1 MVDDI
6 CHVKEYE
13 VTDLY
18 MQHLEQMICRAPQY
32 WLWSH
37 NRWKR
42 TRAEW
47 EKRMQEKA

>member
-6 CHVKEYE
+6 GAVSEYE
-13 VTDLY
+13 VTDIY
-18 MQHLEQMICRAPQY
+18 MQHLEQMIRREPQF

-42 TRAEW
+42 TKAEW
-47 EKRMQEKA
+47 ERRMQQKA